1 MLTPCYSEAEVDQ
14 TERVISEQVPA
25 GEGEARVPG
34 MSRITTGKSGM
45 RLTPADAGFRS
56 RQGNCSTVIV
66 LFDAFLSQNSS

>member
-14 TERVISEQVPA
+14 TERLISEQVPA

-56 RQGNCSTVIV
+56 R
-66 LFDAFLSQNSS
+66 